1 MIWTALYSQHALADL
16 AEQCMLGVPVYDK
29 PLVSGDPN
37 SLPVTINA
45 DDSRAD
51 YPKSALFSGNVH
63 IEQGNSTLT
72 AKEVELNQTQ
82 NLARRSRCARLPPPA
97 TCTTATIRSN

>member
-37 SLPVTINA
+37 SQPVTINA

-51 YPKSALFSGNVH
+51 YPKAPCSA
-63 IEQGNSTLT
+63 
-72 AKEVELNQTQ
+72 
-82 NLARRSRCARLPPPA
+82 A
-97 TCTTATIRSN
+97 TCASSRATAP